1 MPGAGQSPSHQP
13 RLRRRTMALI
23 ELLGLAPDPRRLL
36 GRRTVGRDERRGGG
50 VDVDGRSKLLRHAEP
65 ASATGDAI
73 VMKPLSRAGNHAFLS
88 TQLISAE
95 LCGSTIT
102 CCCADVGGYE

>member
-1 MPGAGQSPSHQP
+1 MMCLAK
-13 RLRRRTMALI
+13 ALTDHD
-23 ELLGLAPDPRRLL
+23 GLAMCPP
-36 GRRTVGRDERRGGG
+36 GRKR
-50 VDVDGRSKLLRHAEP
+50 EP

-73 VMKPLSRAGNHAFLS
+73 VIKLLSHAGSHAFPG

-95 LCGSTIT
+95 LSGSTIT

>member
-1 MPGAGQSPSHQP
+1 MPNVRVGAK
-13 RLRRRTMALI
+13 R
-23 ELLGLAPDPRRLL
+23 
-36 GRRTVGRDERRGGG
+36 
-50 VDVDGRSKLLRHAEP
+50 EP

-73 VMKPLSRAGNHAFLS
+73 VIKLLSHAGSHAFPG